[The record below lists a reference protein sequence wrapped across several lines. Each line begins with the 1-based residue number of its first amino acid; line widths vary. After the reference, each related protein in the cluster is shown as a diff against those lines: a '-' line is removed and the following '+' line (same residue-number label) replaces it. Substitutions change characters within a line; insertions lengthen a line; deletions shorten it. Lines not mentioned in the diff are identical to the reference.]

1 MATKKTASKGYR
13 RDRLKARETRP
24 SAKSPLAAA
33 AARRPTPAP
42 RPYPVVG
49 IGASAGGLEALEKFF
64 AHVPPDCG
72 MAFVVVT
79 HQHPGHASLLPE
91 LLRKCTRMQVLV
103 AGDGIAVEPGCV
115 FMSPPEG
122 YLAILNGTLHLM
134 EPDEPGPL
142 RLPIDYFF
150 RSLAEDQK
158 EKAIG
163 IVLSGTG
170 TDGTLGLK
178 AIKGA
183 AGMTMAQA
191 PESAKYSGM
200 PSSAIATG
208 LVDYVLPTEQIPAQL
223 GAYAQGPYLAAA
235 ATPALDE
242 GRLPEPM
249 QKINVLLRARVGHD
263 FSAYKA
269 NTIRRRIERRINVHQ
284 LKGPQQYLRLLHDNP
299 HELDLLFRELLI
311 GVTNFFRD
319 PAAFEALA
327 KAALPRLLAARPG
340 GAPLRV
346 WAAGCSTGEEAYSLA
361 MVLREQMDQAKQL
374 FSVQVFAT
382 DLDDKA
388 VEAARGG
395 LYPEGIARDVRPRR
409 LARFFVKEEEGYR
422 IKKDIREM
430 VIFAT
435 QNVLKDP
442 PFTKIDLLVCR
453 NLLIYLQPEAQERV
467 LALFHY
473 ALKPG
478 GVLFLGTS
486 ESISSLRDHFA
497 VLDKKWKLFT
507 RKEPIR
513 ASLPP
518 AQFAAMLPRIEA
530 GPVGRSETAGSAPK
544 LQLSVLLEKVLL
556 NRYAPACVIVNERGD
571 ILYIHGR
578 TGDYLE
584 PATGQARLNILDM
597 AREGL
602 RMSLAAGLRRAAARE
617 DPVVQEGVR
626 VKTNGDSIAVRLVV
640 LRLTEP
646 ESIRGLLLV
655 AFQTEPAAEQ
665 RPPARKAPSRP
676 DKAPVGRVAELEQE
690 LQYVKETLQGTV
702 EELETSNEELKSTN
716 EELQSTNEELQ
727 STNEELETSKE
738 EMQSLN
744 EELQT
749 VNAQLQAKVD
759 DLARTSDD
767 MQNLLNSTE
776 LATIF
781 LDQDL
786 RIKRFTPEATKLVKL
801 LPSDTGRPI
810 ADMAINLRYDALEAD
825 AAEVLRTLVFKE
837 KEVQTKDGEWRQV
850 RILPYRTTDN
860 VIDGLVMT
868 FMNIDRSKQ
877 AELVAEQARAYA
889 ESVLATVREPL
900 LVLDA
905 DLRVVSAN
913 PAFYRAFALSPPEVE
928 RQSIYQLSHAQWD
941 IPVLR
946 RLLEDIL
953 PRNSAFEN
961 FEVEHVFPGLG
972 RKVLQLNAR
981 RLVQGSGLPERILL
995 AIGEVKAPD
1004 GRETPGT
1011 PQ

>member
-1 MATKKTASKGYR
+1 M
-13 RDRLKARETRP
+13 KAP
-24 SAKSPLAAA
+24 AAA
-33 AARRPTPAP
+33 AAGRRLAPTP
-42 RPYPVVG
+42 RPFPVVG
-49 IGASAGGLEALEKFF
+49 VGASAGGLEALEKFF
-64 AHVPPDCG
+64 AHVAPDCG

-79 HQHPGHASLLPE
+79 HQHPGHTSLLPE
-91 LLRKCTRMQVLV
+91 LLRKCTRMRVEV
-103 AGDGIAVEPGCV
+103 AADGVAVEPGCV
-115 FMSPPEG
+115 YMSPAEG

-183 AGMTMAQA
+183 AGMNMAQA

-208 LVDYVLPTEQIPAQL
+208 LVDYVLPPEQIPAQL

-235 ATPALDE
+235 AAEALDD
-242 GRLPEPM
+242 GRLPEPLL
-249 QKINVLLRARVGHD
+249 KINVLLRARTGHD

-284 LKGPQQYLRLLHDNP
+284 LKGPQQYLRLLQENP

-319 PAAFEALA
+319 PGAFEALA
-327 KAALPRLLAARPG
+327 KDVLPSLLASRPD
-340 GAPLRV
+340 GAPVRV
-346 WAAGCSTGEEAYSLA
+346 WAPGCSTGEEVYSLA
-361 MVLREQMDQAKQL
+361 ILLREQLDRAKKQVA
-374 FSVQVFAT
+374 VQIFGT
-382 DLDDKA
+382 DLDPKA
-388 VEAARGG
+388 VEAARAG
-395 LYPEGIARDVRPRR
+395 LYPEGIARDVRPQR
-409 LARFFVKEEEGYR
+409 LAHFFVKEEEGYR

-435 QNVLKDP
+435 QNVIKDP

-467 LALFHY
+467 LSLFHY
-473 ALKPG
+473 ALKPSG
-478 GVLFLGTS
+478 ILFLGTS
-486 ESISSLRDHFA
+486 ESVGSLRDHFA
-497 VLDKKWKLFT
+497 ALDQKWRLFT
-507 RKEPIR
+507 RKEPLG
-513 ASLPP
+513 APPPP
-518 AQFAAMLPRIEA
+518 AQLTAVVPRTEA
-530 GPVGRSETAGSAPK
+530 GLSGGGETVGRAPK
-544 LQLSVLLEKVLL
+544 LQLAVLLEKALL
-556 NRYAPACVIVNERGD
+556 NRYAPASVIVNDRGD

-584 PATGQARLNILDM
+584 PATGQPRLNVLDM

-602 RMSLAAGLRRAAARE
+602 RMDLAAALRRAANQ
-617 DPVVQEGVR
+617 DDVVVHEGVR
-626 VKTNGDSIAVRLVV
+626 VRTNGDSIAVRLAVMK
-640 LRLTEP
+640 LTEP

-665 RPPARKAPSRP
+665 RPPARKAPGRP
-676 DKAPVGRVAELEQE
+676 AKGPPGPTVDLERE
-690 LQYVKETLQGTV
+690 LQYVKETLQSTV

-727 STNEELETSKE
+727 SANEELETSKE

-759 DLARTSDD
+759 DLALTSDD
-767 MQNLLNSTE
+767 MQNLLNSTQ

-801 LPSDTGRPI
+801 VQSDTGRPL
-810 ADMAINLRYDALEAD
+810 ADMAFNLRYDDLEAD

-868 FMNIDRSKQ
+868 FANINRSKQ
-877 AELVAEQARAYA
+877 AELAAQQARAYA
-889 ESVLATVREPL
+889 ESVVATVREPL
-900 LVLDA
+900 LVLDE
-905 DLRVVSAN
+905 DLRVVYAN
-913 PAFYRAFALSPPEVE
+913 AAFYRHFALSPREVE
-928 RQSIYQLSHAQWD
+928 HQSIYQLSQGQWD

-946 RLLEDIL
+946 QLLEDIL

-961 FEVEHVFPGLG
+961 FEIEHDFPSLG
-972 RKVLQLNAR
+972 RKVLLLNAR
-981 RLVQGSGLPERILL
+981 RLVQESGQPGMILL
-995 AIGEVKAPD
+995 AIEEVKS
-1004 GRETPGT
+1004 PGGST
-1011 PQ
+1011 AQVTAK

>member
-1 MATKKTASKGYR
+1 VKSPTAV
-13 RDRLKARETRP
+13 A
-24 SAKSPLAAA
+24 SAK
-33 AARRPTPAP
+33 RPTPAP
-42 RPYPVVG
+42 RPFPVVG

-64 AHVPPDCG
+64 AHVAPGCG
-72 MAFVVVT
+72 MGFVVVT
-79 HQHPGHASLLPE
+79 HQHPGHTSLLPE
-91 LLRKCTRMQVLV
+91 LLRKCTGMHVRV
-103 AGDGIAVEPGCV
+103 AADGVAVEPDCI
-115 FMSPPEG
+115 FMSPPGG

-134 EPDEPGPL
+134 EPDEPGLL

-200 PSSAIATG
+200 PSSAIASG

-223 GAYAQGPYLAAA
+223 GAYAQGPYLASA
-235 ATPALDE
+235 ATEAQNDA
-242 GRLPEPM
+242 RLPEPM
-249 QKINVLLRARVGHD
+249 QKINVLLRARTGHD

-284 LKGPQQYLRLLHDNP
+284 LKGPQRYLRLLHENP

-311 GVTNFFRD
+311 GVTSFFRD
-319 PAAFEALA
+319 PGAFEALA
-327 KAALPRLLAARPG
+327 KAALPGLLASRPERV
-340 GAPLRV
+340 PVRV
-346 WAAGCSTGEEAYSLA
+346 WAPGCSTGEEAYSLA
-361 MVLREQMDQAKQL
+361 MVLREQMDRAKQQ

-382 DLDDKA
+382 DLDHKA

-395 LYPEGIARDVRPRR
+395 LYPEGIARDVRPQR
-409 LARFFVKEEEGYR
+409 LARFFVKEDEGYR
-422 IKKDIREM
+422 VKKDLREM
-430 VIFAT
+430 VIFAA

-467 LALFHY
+467 LSLFHY

-486 ESISSLRDHFA
+486 ESVSGLRDHFA
-497 VLDKKWKLFT
+497 ALDKKWKIFS
-507 RKEPIR
+507 RKEPVG
-513 ASLPP
+513 AFTPP
-518 AQFAAMLPRIEA
+518 GPFAAVQPRQEA
-530 GPVGRSETAGSAPK
+530 SSLGSVETAGRTQK
-544 LQLSVLLEKVLL
+544 LQLSVVLEKALL
-556 NRYAPACVIVNERGD
+556 NRYAPACVIVNDRGD

-584 PATGQARLNILDM
+584 PATGQPRLNILDM

-602 RMSLAAGLRRAAARE
+602 RIDLASALRRAAGQ
-617 DPVVQEGVR
+617 DTPVVHDGVR
-626 VKTNGDSIAVRLVV
+626 VKTNGDSIAVRLAVTK
-640 LRLTEP
+640 LREP

-655 AFQTEPAAEQ
+655 AFQTEPAAEK
-665 RPPARKAPSRP
+665 RLPARKAAARSAKPP
-676 DKAPVGRVAELEQE
+676 PGRILNLEHE
-690 LQYVKETLQGTV
+690 LQYVKETLQSTV

-727 STNEELETSKE
+727 SANEELETSKE

-759 DLARTSDD
+759 DLGRTSDD

-776 LATIF
+776 VATIF
-781 LDQDL
+781 LDQEL
-786 RIKRFTPEATKLVKL
+786 RVKRFTPEATKLVKL

-810 ADMAINLRYDALEAD
+810 GDLAFNLRYDELEAD
-825 AAEVLRTLVFKE
+825 AAEVLRTLVIKE
-837 KEVQTKDGEWRQV
+837 REVQTKDGNWRQA

-868 FMNIDRSKQ
+868 FVNLNRSKQ
-877 AELVAEQARAYA
+877 AEQAARQARAYA
-889 ESVLATVREPL
+889 ESVVATIREPL

-905 DLRVVSAN
+905 GLRVVSAN
-913 PAFYRAFALSPPEVE
+913 PAFYRSFALSPQDAEH
-928 RQSIYQLSHAQWD
+928 QSIYALNKGQWD
-941 IPVLR
+941 IPGLR
-946 RLLEDIL
+946 QLLQDIL
-953 PRNSAFEN
+953 PMNSAFEN
-961 FEVEHVFPGLG
+961 FEVEHDFPGLG
-972 RKVLQLNAR
+972 RKVLLLNAR
-981 RLVQGSGLPERILL
+981 RLEQEAGVPEMILL
-995 AIGEVKAPD
+995 AIEEVKTTH
-1004 GRETPGT
+1004 GREAQETPGEGSET
-1011 PQ
+1011 HDAQT